1 MDLGAAGLNEQPFR
15 THGRPLSII
24 PYASHDESLAALDAT
39 CATRNGLML
48 MQGPPLS
55 GKTTLIRQ
63 FVDTLP
69 ADRSVAIVD
78 GNGLNTTGLLESVL
92 RQYGY
97 VIEHNSNNE
106 LLGMLRVFALHQCAA
121 EAPPILII
129 ENTHSLNPSAL
140 RVLCELARLEVRGFA
155 ALKIVL
161 CSDRS
166 LHPLVESPSMEC
178 IAGRVSCDQHLR
190 PMSAGEATRYL
201 HGKLRAAGS
210 QEPGRLFPE
219 AVCADLWNAAGGW
232 PGILDRLALLC
243 LARATALP
251 VGSANIERPLV
262 PRGTWVDAPASA
274 PEAPLQ
280 TRPEPPV
287 LFVTRDGETLCR
299 HAFTQDRLLLGR
311 SEHNDVEI
319 PSKFVSRHH
328 ALLVRQGSA
337 TFLMDLNS
345 TNGTYVNSRRV
356 SNHVLVHDDVITLG
370 HYRVKFHDPHATT
383 RGSLDSIDF
392 ADTAVMKTLDDMRRL
407 LAQENTE
414 ILPTVT
420 ENLPTAGAQP

>member
-1 MDLGAAGLNEQPFR
+1 MDLGAAGLKEQPFR
-15 THGRPLSII
+15 THGKPVSIV
-24 PYASHDESLAALDAT
+24 PYASHDEALAALDAT
-39 CATRNGLML
+39 CGTRNGLML
-48 MQGPPLS
+48 LQGPPLS
-55 GKTTLIRQ
+55 GKTTLVRR

-106 LLGMLRVFALHQCAA
+106 LMGMLRVFALHQCAA
-121 EAPPILII
+121 AASPILII

-140 RVLCELARLEVRGFA
+140 RVLCELAGLEVRGFA

-166 LHPLVESPSMEC
+166 LRSLVESPSMES
-178 IAGRVSCDQHLR
+178 IARRVSCDHHLR
-190 PMSAGEATRYL
+190 PMRASEATRYL
-201 HGKLRAAGS
+201 YGKLRAAGS
-210 QEPGRLFPE
+210 QEPRCLFPE
-219 AVCADLWNAAGGW
+219 AVCTGLWDASGGW

-243 LARATALP
+243 LARASALP
-251 VGSANIERPLV
+251 VDSANIERPLV
-262 PRGTWVDAPASA
+262 PQGTWVDVPTDE
-274 PEAPLQ
+274 PEAPLE
-280 TRPEPPV
+280 TPPEPPV
-287 LFVTRDGETLCR
+287 LFVTRDGDTLRR
-299 HAFTQDRLLLGR
+299 HAFTQDRLLVGR
-311 SEHNDVEI
+311 SEHNDIEI
-319 PSKFVSRHH
+319 PSRFVSRHH
-328 ALLVRQGSA
+328 ALLVRHGSA

-356 SNHVLVHDDVITLG
+356 SNHLLVHDDVITLG

-392 ADTAVMKTLDDMRRL
+392 ADTAVMKTLSDMRRL
-407 LAQENTE
+407 LDQENTE
-414 ILPTVT
+414 ILPTAT
-420 ENLPTAGAQP
+420 EKLPAAGA